1 MRAFVDRFEY
11 LGGEKS
17 RVGGKVPILSRG
29 ILGSENVKVVDKC
42 QCCRG
47 KHVFPRTCDVKKPTT
62 IRGRGFEN
70 SFAAPK
76 REFGLPCARRREAN
90 VGNRRVKEE
99 QIFSIKREQVLSIYR

>member
-29 ILGSENVKVVDKC
+29 ILGSEKGKVVDKL

-47 KHVFPRTCDVKKPTT
+47 KHVFPRSRDVKNPTT

-70 SFAAPK
+70 SFVCEKALPK
-76 REFGLPCARRREAN
+76 GESGLPCARRREA
-90 VGNRRVKEE
+90 KEE
-99 QIFSIKREQVLSIYR
+99 QIFSIKSEQILSIYRYR